1 MITLFYILIVLAIFK
16 IFIGLVYNAEIS
28 FAPIFGVMV
37 GSLYAYTDYEEGR
50 EHTLQVCIIFLSIT
64 VVWIET

>member
-1 MITLFYILIVLAIFK
+1 MITLFYILIVLAILK
-16 IFIGLVYNAEIS
+16 IFIGLVINAEIS
-28 FAPIFGVMV
+28 VGPIFGVMV

-50 EHTLQVCIIFLSIT
+50 EHTLQVCIIFFSIS

>member
-16 IFIGLVYNAEIS
+16 IFIGLVFNAEIS
-28 FAPIFGVMV
+28 LGPIFGVMV

>member
-1 MITLFYILIVLAIFK
+1 LITFFFLLVLLGITIIYLGYIN
-16 IFIGLVYNAEIS
+16 GAEIS
-28 FAPIFGVMV
+28 FAPIFGFMV

-64 VVWIET
+64 VIWIES

>member
-1 MITLFYILIVLAIFK
+1 MITLFYILIVLAILK
-16 IFIGLVYNAEIS
+16 IFIGLVINAEIS
-28 FAPIFGVMV
+28 VGPIFGVMV

-50 EHTLQVCIIFLSIT
+50 EHTLQVCIIFFSIA

>member
-1 MITLFYILIVLAIFK
+1 MITFFILLFVLAFTMVY
-16 IFIGLVYNAEIS
+16 IGHINRAEIS
-28 FAPIFGVMV
+28 FAPIFGFMV

-64 VVWIET
+64 VIWIET